1 MRQLP
6 VEVAAVADFLV
17 AEVVAAEDFLVAV
30 AVVATERV
38 VFPAVALLQVAVSRQ
53 ARDDPAR

>member
-17 AEVVAAEDFLVAV
+17 AEVVAAEVFLVVVAV
-30 AVVATERV
+30 ATELV

-53 ARDDPAR
+53 ALDDPAR

>member
-17 AEVVAAEDFLVAV
+17 AEVVAEEVFLVV
-30 AVVATERV
+30 AAAMELV
-38 VFPAVALLQVAVSRQ
+38 VFPAVALLQAAVSRQ
-53 ARDDPAR
+53 ALDDPAR

>member
-17 AEVVAAEDFLVAV
+17 AEVVAEEVFLVV
-30 AVVATERV
+30 AAAMELV

-53 ARDDPAR
+53 ALDDPAR